1 MCQHLPCWL
10 CVRECEPRRPVSD
23 FIMQLCRLR
32 DYIQTWYFSG
42 QAENLISMALMTCLW
57 NWTSCYFCL
66 VPAHTTFH
74 FKCLFDIHAIVL
86 CSLKKVYMI
95 FFPNALCIFSSLT
108 DMGSIH
114 FYQEPFLF
122 YGERI
127 SIFASK
133 SGRLLSPFFTLKTLS
148 HIQMNTF
155 NFSPKGTS
163 SVDLAEHLVT
173 WVSPKESKSVGEFR
187 DNFRHFMHWRI
198 KLGGNQAWFSC
209 ADLINGQSSEESL
222 SSIRVK
228 ARQDG
233 HSHATYILSNIHQRL
248 HLFESFN

>member
-1 MCQHLPCWL
+1 MPYVFSLHWL
-10 CVRECEPRRPVSD
+10 IWDPFISTKNLFFSMERE
-23 FIMQLCRLR
+23 F
-32 DYIQTWYFSG
+32 
-42 QAENLISMALMTCLW
+42 
-57 NWTSCYFCL
+57 
-66 VPAHTTFH
+66 
-74 FKCLFDIHAIVL
+74 
-86 CSLKKVYMI
+86 
-95 FFPNALCIFSSLT
+95 
-108 DMGSIH
+108 
-114 FYQEPFLF
+114 PFL
-122 YGERI
+122 
-127 SIFASK
+127 
-133 SGRLLSPFFTLKTLS
+133 LLKAVGYCHLFFTLKTLS

-233 HSHATYILSNIHQRL
+233 HSHATYMLSNIDQRL